1 MQRLSLSEFI
11 ITIALLL
18 GAAFAINYGL
28 QSWLLNLNQSTT
40 QRMER
45 AGRIYK

>member
-1 MQRLSLSEFI
+1 MKQLTITEFI

-28 QSWLLNLNQSTT
+28 QSWLLGVTARTT
-40 QRMER
+40 DSVDR
-45 AGRIYK
+45 ASRIYQ